1 MAAERDY
8 YEILGVSRTADSAE
22 IKKAYRRLALKYH
35 PDRNPDDEEAVS
47 RFKEASEAFEVLS
60 DADKRARYDRFG
72 REGVRGA
79 GGGGGFNDVADIFG
93 AFGDLFQGFGFDV
106 GDGGRRSRG
115 GGSSRGESL
124 RQVVVIDLPE
134 AYAGCRRELHI
145 SRRETCEKCSGSG
158 CAAGAE
164 PETCSTCRGRG
175 QVVQS
180 QGFFQVQRTCPHCR
194 GEGRIV
200 RNPCIVCEG
209 AGRTLQ
215 DVVREVTIP
224 PGVDSGVQLCL
235 RSEGEAGLR
244 GGRRGDLYL
253 EIEVSRHPLFQ
264 RDGRHLMYRL
274 PLTYAQAAL
283 GAEIEVPTLEGPQK
297 LKIRPGTQPGD
308 VSRLQGRGMP
318 ALQGERG
325 GQGDLLVEI
334 QIEVPKKLSEQQ
346 EELLRQL
353 AELDHSSV
361 LPQRKSFLEQVKEFF
376 SGLAPD
382 EEQS

>member
-35 PDRNPDDEEAVS
+35 PDRNPDDEEAVA

-72 REGVRGA
+72 HEGVRGA
-79 GGGGGFNDVADIFG
+79 GSGGGFNDVSDIFS
-93 AFGDLFQGFGFDV
+93 AFGDLFQGFGFDF
-106 GDGGRRSRG
+106 GDGGGRSRG
-115 GGSSRGESL
+115 GTGRGESL

-134 AYAGCRRELHI
+134 AYTGCRRELHI
-145 SRRETCEKCSGSG
+145 SRRDTCDKCDGSG
-158 CAAGAE
+158 CAEGSQ
-164 PETCSTCRGRG
+164 PVTCSTCRGRG

-180 QGFFQVQRTCPHCR
+180 QGFFQVQRPCPHCR

-200 RNPCIVCEG
+200 RNPCIGCEG

-215 DVVREVTIP
+215 EVVREVTIP
-224 PGVDSGVQLCL
+224 PGVDTGVQLCL
-235 RSEGEAGLR
+235 RSEGEAGIR

-253 EIEVSRHPLFQ
+253 EIEVRRHPLFQ

-283 GAEIEVPTLEGPQK
+283 GAEIEVPTLDGPQR
-297 LKIRPGTQPGD
+297 LTISPGTQPGD
-308 VSRLQGRGMP
+308 VSRLQGLGMP

-334 QIEVPKKLSEQQ
+334 QIEVPRKLSGEQ

-361 LPQRKSFLEQVKEFF
+361 LPHRKSFFEQVKQFF
-376 SGLAPD
+376 SGQGSDD
-382 EEQS
+382 EDS